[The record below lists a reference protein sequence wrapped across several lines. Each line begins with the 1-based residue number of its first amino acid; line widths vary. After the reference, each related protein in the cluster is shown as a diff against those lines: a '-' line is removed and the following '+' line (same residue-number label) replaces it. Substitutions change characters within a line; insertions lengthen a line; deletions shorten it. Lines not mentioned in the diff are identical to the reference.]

1 MKLLTLKYSTSDLLD
16 TTRWVAAFAVVLS
29 HTRNFLLLDWG
40 EVAHPSAG
48 YAAFYFASG
57 FGHIAVL
64 IFFVLSGYLVGGK
77 AFEALRDAR
86 FSPRRYLVDRL
97 SRLYPPLLLAIGLTA
112 VCDFVG
118 ITFFNTHGFYDN
130 SIPITG
136 VYAPISASLTGT
148 AALANL
154 FFLQTIASP
163 TFGSNSPLWS
173 LANEFW
179 YYLIF
184 PGVAAVISAR
194 ARAALRYAGALVLAA
209 LAIGLLPLEMMVLG
223 IPWLLGAVAYLH
235 AREGRAWQRVLAIA
249 AFLLTICVMRQT
261 AILPGNLMVKDL
273 AVAVAF
279 AIALWLHGRPRQHSS
294 RLPAALAGFSYS
306 LYLIHVPIVFLL
318 SAVTLQVM
326 QMSSKLQPSP
336 ATCGLCAL
344 FVVVAAA
351 AAFLASRVTEAKT
364 PAIRQWV
371 NGLFESG
378 AKPERIS

>member
-1 MKLLTLKYSTSDLLD
+1 MKYSTADLLD
-16 TTRWVAAFAVVLS
+16 TTRWVAAFAVALS
-29 HTRNFLLLDWG
+29 HARNFLLLDWG
-40 EVAHPSAG
+40 DVAHTSAG

-77 AFEALRDAR
+77 AFEAMRDAR
-86 FSPRRYLVDRL
+86 FSPRRYLIDRL
-97 SRLYPPLLLAIGLTA
+97 TRLYPPLLLAIGLTA

-118 ITFFNTHGFYDN
+118 IAFFNAHGFYDN
-130 SIPITG
+130 SVPITG
-136 VYAPISASLTGT
+136 VNAPISASLTGT

-173 LANEFW
+173 LSNEFW

-184 PGVAAVISAR
+184 PGVAAVLSAR

-209 LAIGLLPLEMMVLG
+209 LAIGLLPLDMLVLG

-235 AREGRAWQRVLAIA
+235 AREGRTWQRVLAIA
-249 AFLLTICVMRQT
+249 VFLLIICVMRQT
-261 AILPGNLMVKDL
+261 AILAGNQMVKDL
-273 AVAVAF
+273 TVAVAF
-279 AIALWLHGRPRQHSS
+279 ASALWLHGRPRQHSS

-306 LYLIHVPIVFLL
+306 LYLTHVPIVFLF

-326 QMSSKLQPSP
+326 QMSSKLQPTL
-336 ATCGLCAL
+336 ATCGLCVL
-344 FVVVAAA
+344 FVIVAGA

-378 AKPERIS
+378 VKPEQIS